1 MALTLHGLTWPA
13 KRGHVA
19 HADVGTNN
27 SGILISLRFWRGP
40 TFAWHGLGSQ
50 GSRQVAR
57 NSLATLTFLSPCLA
71 ARPTALPPGVPFL
84 CLGT

>member
-57 NSLATLTFLSPCLA
+57 NSLSTLTFLSPCLA
-71 ARPTALPPGVPFL
+71 AQATALPPRVWFF